1 MPEVRRRGV
10 MEDLLG
16 TLKTEISSVHVTAE
30 GMLAVAAEEI
40 L

>member
-1 MPEVRRRGV
+1 MPEVRRGV
-10 MEDLLG
+10 MENLLG

-30 GMLAVAAEEI
+30 GMLAVAAEKI